1 MTDLMELASRVEAG
15 EGPDRGLDADIQ
27 DAVRLGGYKA
37 DRDGCSGRLCGT
49 MTRMAS
55 DGDGVEWKPLPAFT
69 GSTDAAM
76 SLVNGVGVL
85 TGLSD
90 IGADGLPMARVGCPQ
105 FDGAPIFVGIAS
117 CIMTKTAPV
126 AGLAI
131 ALTAAALRAWAHQG
145 AAHVDQ

>member
-1 MTDLMELASRVEAG
+1 MTDLMELASRVEAR
-15 EGPDRGLDADIQ
+15 EGPDRDLDADIQ

-69 GSTDAAM
+69 ASTEASGSLALKAWDHLEVYPPRGKHTGWTVHVIPLSRAM
-76 SLVNGVGVL
+76 FDTS
-85 TGLSD
+85 TGY
-90 IGADGLPMARVGCPQ
+90 
-105 FDGAPIFVGIAS
+105 APS
-117 CIMTKTAPV
+117 YER
-126 AGLAI
+126 
-131 ALTAAALRAWAHQG
+131 ALTAAWLRARAHQG